1 VKSANRHIGNA
12 RKSVLCSGRWDWLY
26 VPLPRMVAAE

>member
-1 VKSANRHIGNA
+1 LKIRSQSAANRIML
-12 RKSVLCSGRWDWLY
+12 VPEDWLY